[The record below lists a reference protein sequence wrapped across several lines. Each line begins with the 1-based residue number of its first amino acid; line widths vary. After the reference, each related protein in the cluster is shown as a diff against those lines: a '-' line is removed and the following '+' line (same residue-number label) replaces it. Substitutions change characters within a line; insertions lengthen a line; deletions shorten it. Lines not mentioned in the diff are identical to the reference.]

1 VRESATRLVKPMGIA
16 TESTD
21 TLLSG
26 LEAALSRADSDR
38 PTRLVSATV
47 EVDGEIDPAAIAAG
61 SRLAADRWF
70 CWEQPDRGFAMAGI
84 GSSVQVVSSGEDRFT
99 DLAERCARVTH
110 ERVAEEPDE
119 LPVGAGPLWATGFAF
134 APRGGS
140 DPLWSSLPPALASLP
155 EISVARGPE
164 GAFLTASI
172 SIEPGVDAGRLF
184 ERAAGRIGSLQA
196 AALTPADPHPSAAT
210 RIFGRYSPERY
221 EKIVAAAV
229 ERIRSTSID
238 KVVLA
243 RELTVEAPAA
253 HDPAAL
259 FGALR
264 DLFPS
269 CFCFCFGTGQAA
281 FLGASPE
288 LLVRR
293 SGAVAATV
301 ALAGTTSRSA
311 DPAVDDHLGEAM
323 LRSPKVRQEHEIVA
337 RRIERTLRPHSVW
350 VHAEGEPFVIKVGN
364 LQHLATPIRAQ
375 LAESKSAVALAGLL
389 HPTPAI
395 GGEPRAPALELI
407 KELEGIDRGWYTG
420 PVGWMD
426 AAEDGE
432 FCVGLRSALVRDREA
447 HLFAGCGIV
456 SDSDP
461 AAELQESELKFEALL
476 PLLTG

>member
-1 VRESATRLVKPMGIA
+1 MRVAA
-16 TESTD
+16 ESTE
-21 TLLSG
+21 TLLAG
-26 LEAALSRADSDR
+26 LETALSRTDPGRS
-38 PTRLVSATV
+38 TRLVSATV
-47 EVDGEIDPAAIAAG
+47 EIDPEVDPTSIVAG

-70 CWEQPDRGFAMAGI
+70 CWEQPDRGFAVTGM
-84 GSSVQVVSSGEDRFT
+84 GSAIQVVSRGEDRFK
-99 DLAERCARVTH
+99 DIAERCARATH
-110 ERVAEEPDE
+110 DRVAEEPNE
-119 LPVGAGPLWATGFAF
+119 LPVGAGPVWATGFSF
-134 APRGGS
+134 APRGGA
-140 DPLWSSLPPALASLP
+140 DPLWASLPPALAVMP
-155 EISVARGPE
+155 EISLVKSAE
-164 GAFLTASI
+164 GAFLTVAI
-172 SIEPGVDAGRLF
+172 FLEPGADPDALLG
-184 ERAAGRIGSLQA
+184 RAAGRIGSLRE

-210 RIFGRYSPERY
+210 RIFGRYPPHRY
-221 EKIVAAAV
+221 ERIVSAAV
-229 ERIRSTSID
+229 ERIRSSSVE

-259 FGALR
+259 LGALR

-269 CFCFCFGTGQAA
+269 CFCFCFGTPEAA
-281 FLGASPE
+281 FIGASPE

-301 ALAGTTSRSA
+301 ALAGTTPRSA

-323 LRSPKVRQEHEIVA
+323 LRSPKVRDEHGIVV
-337 RRIERTLRPHSVW
+337 RRIERTLRPHAVW
-350 VHAEGEPFVIKVGN
+350 VHAEGQPFVVKVGN

-375 LAESKSAVALAGLL
+375 LAESHSAIELAGFL

-407 KELEGIDRGWYTG
+407 RELEGIDRGWYTG

-432 FCVGLRSALVRDREA
+432 FCVGLRSALIRDREA

-456 SDSDP
+456 ADSDP
-461 AAELQESELKFEALL
+461 TAELQESELKFEALL
-476 PLLTG
+476 PLLSG

>member
-1 VRESATRLVKPMGIA
+1 MARAAEGRLVA
-16 TESTD
+16 
-21 TLLSG
+21 
-26 LEAALSRADSDR
+26 
-38 PTRLVSATV
+38 ATV
-47 EVDGEIDPAAIAAG
+47 EIEEDVDPAALAAG

-70 CWEQPDRGFAMAGI
+70 SWEQPDRGFAVAGI
-84 GSSVQVVSSGEDRFT
+84 GAAAEVTSRGENRFR
-99 DLAERCARVTH
+99 DLAEGCSRVTQD
-110 ERVAEEPDE
+110 RVADEPSG
-119 LPVGAGPLWATGFAF
+119 LPAGAGPVWATGLAF
-134 APRGGS
+134 APQGGTE
-140 DPLWSSLPPALASLP
+140 PIWSSLPPALAVLP
-155 EISVARGPE
+155 EIAIARNDGR
-164 GAFLTASI
+164 GFLTASALL
-172 SIEPGVDAGRLF
+172 EPGTDPDALLARIG
-184 ERAAGRIGSLQA
+184 GRIASLRQA
-196 AALTPADPHPSAAT
+196 PLTPADPHPSTAT
-210 RIFGRYSPERY
+210 RISGRYPPERY
-221 EKIVAAAV
+221 ERIVADAV
-229 ERIRSTSID
+229 ERIRSSGID

-259 FGALR
+259 LGALR

-269 CFCFCFGTGQAA
+269 CFCFCFGTPEAA
-281 FLGASPE
+281 FIGASPE

-323 LRSPKVRQEHEIVA
+323 LRSPKVRDEHGIVV

-350 VHAEGEPFVIKVGN
+350 VHAEGEPFVVKVGN

-375 LAESKSAVALAGLL
+375 LAESHSAIELAAYL

-395 GGEPRAPALELI
+395 GGEPREPALELI
-407 KELEGIDRGWYTG
+407 HELEGIDRGWYTG

-432 FCVGLRSALVRDREA
+432 FCVGLRSALLRDREA

-456 SDSDP
+456 ADSDP

-476 PLLTG
+476 PLLAG